1 MSEVPYSDEPDLGY
15 RFLPRIYPQSA
26 GHPRLEIKISK
37 APTERH
43 FDPEIVNLLVF
54 SSTTHR
60 HTQGIEH
67 LKVYHPW
74 SYQASY
80 QVAPGMLII
89 SDRKGKKVEA
99 FTFGGGL
106 KIDMDDESTKCI
118 IESGAPIIEIDM
130 IESTVMMLVEEV
142 EIILAK
148 RRAIWGHDEGEF
160 ESRLVNIPPSQLYAT
175 CIEELTMQFE
185 HDHSGEMTEYH
196 DLYEFILA
204 EKLGLKNEGLWPER
218 LPSISEIL

>member
-1 MSEVPYSDEPDLGY
+1 MSEAPYSNEPNLGY
-15 RFLPRIYPQSA
+15 RFLPRKYPQSA
-26 GHPRLEIKISK
+26 GHPRLEIRISK
-37 APTERH
+37 VPSERH
-43 FDPEIVNLLVF
+43 YDPEIVNLLVF
-54 SSTTHR
+54 SSTANR

-74 SYQASY
+74 PYRASY

-89 SDRKGKKVEA
+89 SDRKDKKVEA
-99 FTFGGGL
+99 FTFGGEL

-118 IESGAPIIEIDM
+118 IESDAPIIEIDM
-130 IESTVMMLVEEV
+130 IESTVMRLVEEV

-148 RRAIWGHDEGEF
+148 RRAIWGHDEGKF
-160 ESRLVNIPPSQLYAT
+160 ESRMAKIPPSQLYAT
-175 CIEELTMQFE
+175 CIEELMMQFE
-185 HDHSGEMTEYH
+185 HDHIREMTDYH

-204 EKLGLKNEGLWPER
+204 EKLGLKKEGLWPER